1 MSRHLL
7 DVPRVIVWVNK
18 VRSGCPPWQRR
29 CQLLSAVP
37 GQPCGLPAS
46 AAAAVKT
53 YRGRMLGQ
61 RKASGRR
68 ISLCQVTSGLQIQVP
83 GSPGWGPSLAP
94 LGQCQADGGRTGEQA
109 CVASCGQ
116 ADGPTVGKQQVTQ
129 LLLSRVGRDEGG
141 ACSSLALGFPLE
153 AGGRLS
159 GPASGA
165 PPFEFPRQYLIAVS
179 LANCI

>member
-68 ISLCQVTSGLQIQVP
+68 ISMPGNVGSADPSAWDPRLGPQSG
-83 GSPGWGPSLAP
+83 
-94 LGQCQADGGRTGEQA
+94 R
-109 CVASCGQ
+109 
-116 ADGPTVGKQQVTQ
+116 
-129 LLLSRVGRDEGG
+129 
-141 ACSSLALGFPLE
+141 
-153 AGGRLS
+153 
-159 GPASGA
+159 
-165 PPFEFPRQYLIAVS
+165 PPFS
-179 LANCI
+179 